1 MARNL
6 KQVDETHYP
15 DSMLLQFLN
24 EVEGKVQTEVLM
36 IAPEDTVRY
45 GADDLTSE
53 MIVTAPHDKLY
64 YVYLMAMIDFVNGEY
79 DRYTNSMNLANA
91 HITEWAAWYNRT
103 HRRGKPEE
111 LGIYFSAYGIAVK
124 HGYTGTE
131 EEWLASLKGDPGE
144 PVVIRFDQ
152 TSGQLQWKYQNESA
166 WHDVLSLEELQGA
179 LVSSTIAQAQEAKDA
194 AEAAQAAAEAA
205 SSASQEASEHM
216 AYIGSN
222 GNWYQ
227 WSAGE
232 GKMVDSGVKA
242 QGPIGQTG
250 PQGATGPQGETGP
263 RGPQGL
269 QGIQGPQ
276 GETGP
281 QGGTGPRGP
290 QGPKGDTGS
299 GFKVLGYY
307 ATAAALSAAVAN
319 PEAGMAYGVGTA
331 EPYDIYIYDSVSKS
345 WKNNGP
351 LQGAKGDTGVG
362 VANVTFDDDVM
373 TVNLTSGAH
382 YSSGSL
388 RGPQGV
394 KGEPG
399 AKGETGAAGATGP
412 EGPAGKTPV
421 KGEDYWTAAD
431 QTSMVND
438 VLAALPTADQ
448 LVVKLTYSGQGYY
461 GSDKSYAE
469 VKAAVEAG
477 KVCIAVCDDYV
488 LPNLEMTSAGAV
500 FYFASAEQIVSYTLT
515 AGATSDYAQLDF
527 TRPTT
532 GDIPAA
538 STASPLMDGTA
549 SAGSGTAYARGDH
562 RHPSDTSRLGTSG
575 NGSSVTAGFTQAS
588 ARSNLVSGET
598 LAVLFGKIKKWL
610 ADLGTLAFKSSVAKS
625 DLASAVQTSLGKA
638 DTALQAETDPTVPA
652 WAKAETKPA
661 YTASE
666 VGALPSTTSI
676 PQPTSV
682 NPKAPGTAAPGT
694 STYYARADHVH
705 PKQSVSKSD
714 VGLGNVDNVSI
725 NTRLNRTTNVNAAD
739 SNHMTYMARGEALFS
754 TETTPSVNGC
764 IAWQYG

>member
-152 TSGQLQWKYQNESA
+152 TSGQLQWKYQNEST

-216 AYIGSN
+216 AYIGEN

-232 GKMVDSGVKA
+232 KKMVDSGVKA

-250 PQGATGPQGETGP
+250 PEGPQGKQGEQGIQGEKGDTGAKGEKGDTGAKGETGPQGETGP

-269 QGIQGPQ
+269 QGEKGETGATGPKGDTGPQ

-281 QGGTGPRGP
+281 QGP

-307 ATAAALSAAVAN
+307 ATAAALAAAVKSPAV
-319 PEAGMAYGVGTA
+319 GDAYGVGTA
-331 EPYDIYIYDSVSKS
+331 EPYDIYIYDGVTNT
-345 WKNNGP
+345 WVNNGP
-351 LQGAKGDTGVG
+351 LQGAKGEKGDTG
-362 VANVTFDDDVM
+362 AT
-373 TVNLTSGAH
+373 
-382 YSSGSL
+382 
-388 RGPQGV
+388 GPQGP
-394 KGEPG
+394 KGDPGTTGPTGPQGPQGDPGEKGDTGATGPAGADGVTPTIGANGNWFIGTTDTEKPSRGEKGAKGDTGAQGPRGEPGEKGDPG
-399 AKGETGAAGATGP
+399 AKGATGETGPEGPQGPKGEHGAKGDPGATGP
-412 EGPAGKTPV
+412 QGPAGKTPV
-421 KGEDYWTAAD
+421 KGTDYWTAAD

-438 VLAALPTADQ
+438 VLAALPTW
-448 LVVKLTYSGQGYY
+448 SG
-461 GSDKSYAE
+461 
-469 VKAAVEAG
+469 
-477 KVCIAVCDDYV
+477 
-488 LPNLEMTSAGAV
+488 GA
-500 FYFASAEQIVSYTLT
+500 Y
-515 AGATSDYAQLDF
+515 
-527 TRPTT
+527 
-532 GDIPAA
+532 
-538 STASPLMDGTA
+538 
-549 SAGSGTAYARGDH
+549 
-562 RHPSDTSRLGTSG
+562 
-575 NGSSVTAGFTQAS
+575 
-588 ARSNLVSGET
+588 
-598 LAVLFGKIKKWL
+598 
-610 ADLGTLAFKSSVAKS
+610 
-625 DLASAVQTSLGKA
+625 
-638 DTALQAETDPTVPA
+638 
-652 WAKAETKPA
+652 
-661 YTASE
+661 
-666 VGALPSTTSI
+666 
-676 PQPTSV
+676 
-682 NPKAPGTAAPGT
+682 
-694 STYYARADHVH
+694 
-705 PKQSVSKSD
+705 
-714 VGLGNVDNVSI
+714 
-725 NTRLNRTTNVNAAD
+725 
-739 SNHMTYMARGEALFS
+739 
-754 TETTPSVNGC
+754 
-764 IAWQYG
+764 

>member
-1 MARNL
+1 MTVQSAITMARNL

-45 GADDLTSE
+45 GADDLTNE

-152 TSGQLQWKYQNESA
+152 TSGQLQWKYQNEST

-250 PQGATGPQGETGP
+250 PQGPQGKQGVQGIQGEKGNQGDKGEKGDKGETGETGATGPEGP

-269 QGIQGPQ
+269 QGVQ
-276 GETGP
+276 GEPG
-281 QGGTGPRGP
+281 
-290 QGPKGDTGS
+290 KGLTIS
-299 GFKVLGYY
+299 GYY
-307 ATAAALSAAVAN
+307 ATAQALAAAVTN
-319 PEAGMAYGVGTA
+319 PEAGDAYGVGTA
-331 EPYDIYIYDSVSKS
+331 EPYDIYIYDGVTHA
-345 WKNNGP
+345 WVNNGP
-351 LQGAKGDTGVG
+351 LQGAKGEKGDKGDTGAV
-362 VANVTFDDDVM
+362 
-373 TVNLTSGAH
+373 
-382 YSSGSL
+382 
-388 RGPQGV
+388 GPQGPQGETGPKGADGTNGTNGITPTIGANGNWYLGSTDTTKPSRGAKGDKGDPGDKGETGDTGPQGPQGEKGDTGSTGPQGP

-399 AKGETGAAGATGP
+399 EKGDPGETGP
-412 EGPAGKTPV
+412 QGPAGHTPV
-421 KGEDYWTAAD
+421 KGIDYFTAAD
-431 QTSMVND
+431 KSEIAQAAAELVD
-438 VLAALPTADQ
+438 VPSASSTTP
-448 LVVKLTYSGQGYY
+448 
-461 GSDKSYAE
+461 
-469 VKAAVEAG
+469 KA
-477 KVCIAVCDDYV
+477 
-488 LPNLEMTSAGAV
+488 P
-500 FYFASAEQIVSYTLT
+500 
-515 AGATSDYAQLDF
+515 
-527 TRPTT
+527 
-532 GDIPAA
+532 
-538 STASPLMDGTA
+538 GTA
-549 SAGSGTAYARGDH
+549 SAGSESAYARGDH
-562 RHPSDTSRLGTSG
+562 
-575 NGSSVTAGFTQAS
+575 
-588 ARSNLVSGET
+588 
-598 LAVLFGKIKKWL
+598 
-610 ADLGTLAFKSSVAKS
+610 
-625 DLASAVQTSLGKA
+625 
-638 DTALQAETDPTVPA
+638 
-652 WAKAETKPA
+652 
-661 YTASE
+661 
-666 VGALPSTTSI
+666 
-676 PQPTSV
+676 
-682 NPKAPGTAAPGT
+682 
-694 STYYARADHVH
+694 VH
-705 PKQSVSKSD
+705 PKQTVTKSD

-725 NTRLNRTTNVNAAD
+725 NSRLNRTTNVNASD
-739 SNHMTYMARGEALFS
+739 TKYTTYMARGEALFS

>member
-1 MARNL
+1 MTVQSAITMARNL

-152 TSGQLQWKYQNESA
+152 TSGQLQWKYQNEST

-205 SSASQEASEHM
+205 SSASQEASKHM

-242 QGPIGQTG
+242 QGI
-250 PQGATGPQGETGP
+250 QGVKGDRGEKGEQGIQGVQGLQGERGEKGEKGDTGAKGDP
-263 RGPQGL
+263 GADGTTPTIGANGNWYLGTTDTGKPSRGAKGDKGDQGEQGIQGIRGEQGIQGERGL
-269 QGIQGPQ
+269 QGIQGEK
-276 GETGP
+276 GD
-281 QGGTGPRGP
+281 
-290 QGPKGDTGS
+290 KGDTGS

-394 KGEPG
+394 KGDAG
-399 AKGETGAAGATGP
+399 AKGEKGDPGAQGEKGDPGSKGDPGTDGVTPTIGTNGNWFLGSTDTGKPSRGVKGEQGVQGEKGDTGAQGEQGVQGIQGVKGDKGDPGEKGATGP
-412 EGPAGKTPV
+412 QGPAGKTPV
-421 KGEDYWTAAD
+421 KGTDYWTAAD

-438 VLAALPTADQ
+438 VLAALPTW
-448 LVVKLTYSGQGYY
+448 SG
-461 GSDKSYAE
+461 
-469 VKAAVEAG
+469 
-477 KVCIAVCDDYV
+477 
-488 LPNLEMTSAGAV
+488 GA
-500 FYFASAEQIVSYTLT
+500 Y
-515 AGATSDYAQLDF
+515 
-527 TRPTT
+527 
-532 GDIPAA
+532 
-538 STASPLMDGTA
+538 
-549 SAGSGTAYARGDH
+549 
-562 RHPSDTSRLGTSG
+562 
-575 NGSSVTAGFTQAS
+575 
-588 ARSNLVSGET
+588 
-598 LAVLFGKIKKWL
+598 
-610 ADLGTLAFKSSVAKS
+610 
-625 DLASAVQTSLGKA
+625 
-638 DTALQAETDPTVPA
+638 
-652 WAKAETKPA
+652 
-661 YTASE
+661 
-666 VGALPSTTSI
+666 
-676 PQPTSV
+676 
-682 NPKAPGTAAPGT
+682 
-694 STYYARADHVH
+694 
-705 PKQSVSKSD
+705 
-714 VGLGNVDNVSI
+714 
-725 NTRLNRTTNVNAAD
+725 
-739 SNHMTYMARGEALFS
+739 
-754 TETTPSVNGC
+754 
-764 IAWQYG
+764 

>member
-36 IAPEDTVRY
+36 IAPDDTVRY
-45 GADDLTSE
+45 GADDMTSE

-152 TSGQLQWKYQNESA
+152 TSGQLQWKYQNEST

-194 AEAAQAAAEAA
+194 AEAAQEAAEAA

-227 WSAGE
+227 WSAVE

-250 PQGATGPQGETGP
+250 PQGPQGLQGVQGIQGKQGEKGETGATGATGPQGITPTIGENENWYLGNVDTGKPSRGRQGEKGETGAKGEKGDKGDKGDPGATGPQGEQGA
-263 RGPQGL
+263 QGL
-269 QGIQGPQ
+269 QGERGEKGEKGDTGAKGDPGTDGTTPTIGANGNWYLGTTDTGKPSRGAKGDKGDRGEQGIQGIQGEQGEQGEQGPQ
-276 GETGP
+276 G
-281 QGGTGPRGP
+281 PRGQ

-331 EPYDIYIYDSVSKS
+331 EPYDIYIYDSVSKT

-362 VANVTFDDDVM
+362 VANVTFDDDIM

-394 KGEPG
+394 KGDAG
-399 AKGETGAAGATGP
+399 AKGEKGDTGETGP
-412 EGPAGKTPV
+412 QGPVGADGADGENGITPHIDETTKHWVIGNTDTGIIAEGKT
-421 KGEDYWTAAD
+421 
-431 QTSMVND
+431 
-438 VLAALPTADQ
+438 
-448 LVVKLTYSGQGYY
+448 
-461 GSDKSYAE
+461 SYIGDNGNWYE
-469 VKAAVEAG
+469 W
-477 KVCIAVCDDYV
+477 D
-488 LPNLEMTSAGAV
+488 
-500 FYFASAEQIVSYTLT
+500 
-515 AGATSDYAQLDF
+515 ATS
-527 TRPTT
+527 
-532 GDIPAA
+532 
-538 STASPLMDGTA
+538 GTFVDSGV
-549 SAGSGTAYARGDH
+549 SA
-562 RHPSDTSRLGTSG
+562 HPFSYVQPNEPIDAPEFSLWVDTD
-575 NGSSVTAGFTQAS
+575 
-588 ARSNLVSGET
+588 EE
-598 LAVLFGKIKKWL
+598 
-610 ADLGTLAFKSSVAKS
+610 
-625 DLASAVQTSLGKA
+625 
-638 DTALQAETDPTVPA
+638 AL
-652 WAKAETKPA
+652 
-661 YTASE
+661 Y
-666 VGALPSTTSI
+666 I
-676 PQPTSV
+676 
-682 NPKAPGTAAPGT
+682 
-694 STYYARADHVH
+694 ARAEG
-705 PKQSVSKSD
+705 
-714 VGLGNVDNVSI
+714 VG
-725 NTRLNRTTNVNAAD
+725 
-739 SNHMTYMARGEALFS
+739 F
-754 TETTPSVNGC
+754 
-764 IAWQYG
+764 